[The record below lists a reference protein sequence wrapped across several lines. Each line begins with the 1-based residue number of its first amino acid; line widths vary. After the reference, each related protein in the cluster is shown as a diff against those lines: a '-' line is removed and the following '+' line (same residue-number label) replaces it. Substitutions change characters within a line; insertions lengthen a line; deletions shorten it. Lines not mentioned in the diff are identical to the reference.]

1 MKKILTLLTAL
12 FVSTSANSQQT
23 NMNAYSFSFKSIDGK
38 DLPLSEFKGKVILV
52 VNTASQCGFT
62 SQYAGLE
69 ELWDKYKDKGLVVLG
84 VPSNDFGSQE
94 PGSESEIRDF
104 CTKKFDVSFPMTA
117 KYAVKGSEA
126 HPFYKWASDQTSLLG
141 TPKWNF
147 HKYLIGKDGQLVD
160 WFSSVTTPTSEK
172 IIEAVEKALK

>member
-1 MKKILTLLTAL
+1 MKKLITLLTAL
-12 FVSTSANSQQT
+12 FVSSGANAQQT
-23 NMNAYSFSFKSIDGK
+23 DMNAYSFSFKSIDGQEM
-38 DLPLSEFKGKVILV
+38 PLSDFKGKVILV

-84 VPSNDFGSQE
+84 VPSNDFGNQE

-104 CTKKFDVSFPMTA
+104 CTKKFDVSFPMTE
-117 KYAVKGSEA
+117 KYSVKGSEA
-126 HPFYKWASDQTSLLG
+126 HPFYKWANEQTSLLG

-147 HKYLIGKDGQLVD
+147 HKYLIGKDGKLID

-172 IIEAVEKALK
+172 IISAVEKALK